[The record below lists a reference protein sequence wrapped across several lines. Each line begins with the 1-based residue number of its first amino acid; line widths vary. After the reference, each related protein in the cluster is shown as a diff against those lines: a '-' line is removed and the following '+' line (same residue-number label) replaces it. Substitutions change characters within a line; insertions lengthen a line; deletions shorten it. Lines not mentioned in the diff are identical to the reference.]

1 MRWLL
6 TLMVLGGAIALACGG
21 DDSKNTSTGDR
32 GPTATPRPAAD
43 RPSMEEQL
51 AIIDGSRSPDEY
63 REVLDRLAQRCREPR
78 TEIADSVVEARQ
90 TLDRERGVK
99 VSVIDYLRGVERV
112 IPAGQERVGCREIA
126 VELGRTI
133 GGR

>member
-6 TLMVLGGAIALACGG
+6 TLVLLGGAVASACGG
-21 DDSKNTSTGDR
+21 DDSKSSGSR
-32 GPTATPRPAAD
+32 GPTATPRPASE

-78 TEIADSVVEARQ
+78 TEIADSVVESRQ

-112 IPAGQERVGCREIA
+112 IPPGRDRVGCREIA